1 MNAMNSR
8 DEATGAATPLSALF
22 SNMVDS
28 KSIFLCLLH
37 IQNHPEKQE
46 VNHTTDDNKMNPQLF
61 SNDTG
66 PEPRPPTPATSIY
79 LAVEEE
85 IEKKPG
91 TADAYRPCSNFQA
104 PARLAHTVF
113 HGTNNWLPT
122 RYYWQGCN
130 KRDIYRA

>member
-1 MNAMNSR
+1 MPSAWALANNLEISKFEQHCPEPWPRPYSR
-8 DEATGAATPLSALF
+8 
-22 SNMVDS
+22 
-28 KSIFLCLLH
+28 K
-37 IQNHPEKQE
+37 EKGI
-46 VNHTTDDNKMNPQLF
+46 NPQLF

-66 PEPRPPTPATSIY
+66 PEPHPPTPATSIY
-79 LAVEEE
+79 LAAEEE

-113 HGTNNWLPT
+113 HGTNNWLTT